1 MVKCPPCLFQDP
13 FILNLKLHLDRAL
26 SFFHFFCIKSNN
38 QYFNFSTKDTKYYG
52 LLKKKVIDYSKYPEL
67 PQGENEE
74 DIEKLVDLSLKINEF
89 EDMQAEVEFGCR
101 SEDDLLEFKVALE
114 NT

>member
-1 MVKCPPCLFQDP
+1 MG
-13 FILNLKLHLDRAL
+13 KLL
-26 SFFHFFCIKSNN
+26 SDVISKKHDNIACAQNCKENGKI
-38 QYFNFSTKDTKYYG
+38 FNHVPHSCSYYSTNDTKYDS
-52 LLKKKVIDYSKYPEL
+52 LLKKKVIDYSIYPEL

-74 DIEKLVDLSLKINEF
+74 DIEKLVDLSLKMNEV